1 MIVTIQK
8 RKSIFEKLENL
19 NISFPFKNPTS
30 TNILLRLNVMS
41 HEYWRIYVLEID
53 KETVLL
59 RRDRKQCEIQ
69 RLSFINFSRQGRFT
83 TEGGLSG
90 ADGSISPLSK
100 RKHHVST
107 ANDAIQETKENPS
120 SPSLETFRF
129 EDENDYEYEI

>member
-83 TEGGLSG
+83 TEG
-90 ADGSISPLSK
+90 SISPLSK

-107 ANDAIQETKENPS
+107 ANNAIQETKENPS